1 MKLLKLFVFLI
12 LTSQIYSQTNQL
24 KYTADEG
31 TWMSVDVSPDGKKIA
46 FDLLGHLYEMPVAGG
61 QATRLTNGMSWNMFP
76 RYNKGGEKLLYT
88 SDSEVSNDLWVMD
101 LSGRKATN
109 ISKMKRPVF
118 QGTWSRDNRHV
129 YGTSL
134 NMRVRFPAFQ
144 FNFHGTKQMI
154 LPAGGRTPVNHFNEH
169 PTNGLIYYVHND
181 ASLPRSGPRV
191 KTFNTKTGE
200 VRTFIDR
207 PGGAGSIR
215 LSGDG
220 KHLAYVH
227 RDDTKTVLV
236 IHEIATRKETVLTE
250 KLDYGRFE
258 SRGFYGAYPNI
269 SWHPNGREIFVS
281 YGGKI
286 HAINVSTK
294 QDRIISFSAQVDREL
309 KPTTRFRLEVPKGRT
324 RTQSHRWGQR
334 MGNSVLFESL
344 GDLYVKTGSRVRS
357 ITKSTAHE
365 TNPVYNARSRAIYYA
380 SWSDKA
386 RGAIYRMS
394 STGTRKQKLVSS
406 PTQYGSI
413 AVANDGKSVAFV
425 RGAGS
430 MMKGTRLE
438 NQRDYELIILGPNKR
453 PKKIAS
459 INWSGNRYAKR
470 PPSTRFSRNGRYLYY
485 SDYKDD
491 KLIINRINLEGLD
504 KQTLFTFPNAT
515 RAVIS
520 PDFSWIA
527 FREYHRTFITPFE
540 FVGKPVTIS
549 AADKKGFS
557 VRVDKN
563 RDGDFTEWSDD
574 SKSLVWTRGKFFYE
588 KPVVEILAKGTS
600 LTKTDLSFDYAIAR
614 PTSVIALK
622 NVRVITMNAKKD
634 VIENAT
640 VLIEND
646 KIKAVGSNITIP
658 RGAKVYD
665 LTGRT
670 IMPGMFDAHGH
681 YGSPI
686 SALNVIEQ
694 NLYGLKANLAYGVTT
709 MYDVYG
715 TTQKDFWV
723 ADMLQAGKLDGPRIY
738 SVGDPMFVT
747 KYRSKMHRTIDSLED
762 ALEHVRFNK
771 DHGAT
776 AVKDYS
782 NHERSARQYLAE
794 ASRQLGVNLVT
805 ESFGDPQMNMSQI
818 VDGFTGLEH
827 SMGLEPFYED
837 VVKLFTA
844 SKVGMTPTLVVV
856 YNGPSGQGYFDHTER
871 YWENEKL
878 LNFFRKDYLLRFR
891 RSPKLWKDD
900 HYWARMAKELRK
912 LYKAGVNLQM
922 GAHGQMM
929 GLGAHWE
936 MELFTHGGFTPYE
949 AIEIATIS
957 GFRHH
962 GLDHAL
968 GSIEMGKYADLVI
981 MTKNPLENI
990 RNTRAI
996 EYVLKN
1002 GVVYSGKDAS
1012 RIYPNPKKAEKMYFK
1027 E

>member
-1 MKLLKLFVFLI
+1 MKLIKICVLLI
-12 LTSQIYSQTNQL
+12 LVSQVYSQTNQL
-24 KYTADEG
+24 RYTADEG
-31 TWMSVDVSPDGKKIA
+31 TWISVDVSPDGKKIS
-46 FDLLGHLYEMPVAGG
+46 FDLLGHLYEMPVTGG
-61 QATRLTNGMSWNMFP
+61 AATRLTDGTSWNMFP
-76 RYNKGGEKLLYT
+76 RYSKNGDKLLYT
-88 SDSEVSNDLWVMD
+88 SDAEVSNDLWVLD
-101 LSGRKATN
+101 LASKNASN
-109 ISKMKRPVF
+109 VSKMKRPVF
-118 QGTWSRDNRHV
+118 QGTWSKDNRHV
-129 YGTSL
+129 FGTSL
-134 NMRVRFPAFQ
+134 NMRVRFPAYQ
-144 FNFHGTKQMI
+144 FNFHGTKQLI

-169 PTNGLIYYVHND
+169 PDNGLIYYVHND

-191 KTFNTKTGE
+191 KTYDTKTGKFE
-200 VRTFIDR
+200 TLIDR

-215 LSGDG
+215 LSPDG
-220 KHLAYVH
+220 KLLAYVH
-227 RDDTKTVLV
+227 RDDRKTVLV
-236 IHEIATRKETVLTE
+236 LHDIATKKETVLSE
-250 KLDYGRFE
+250 NLDYGRFE
-258 SRGFYGAYPNI
+258 SRGFYGVYPNLA
-269 SWHPNGREIFVS
+269 WHPNGREIVLS

-286 HAINVSTK
+286 HAINRINK
-294 QDRIISFSAQVDREL
+294 RDREIPFSAPVEREL
-309 KPTTRFRLEVPKGRT
+309 KDTIRFKVNVPEGRVNTR
-324 RTQSHRWGQR
+324 SHRWAQKLD
-334 MGNSVLFESL
+334 NSVLYESL
-344 GDLYVKTGSRVRS
+344 GDLYLKTGNRSRNLTRS
-357 ITKSTAHE
+357 AAHE
-365 TNPVYNARSRAIYYA
+365 TNPVYHARSRSIYYA
-380 SWSDKA
+380 SWTDRAK
-386 RGAIYRMS
+386 GGIYRMQS
-394 STGTRKQKLVSS
+394 NGLRAVKLVGSG
-406 PTQYGSI
+406 TQYGSI
-413 AVANDGKSVAFV
+413 AVSGNGRNIAFV

-430 MMKGTRLE
+430 MMSGTRLE
-438 NQRDYELIILGPNKR
+438 NQRDYELMVMGSNRR
-453 PKKIAS
+453 PRKLAS

-470 PPSTRFSRNGRYLYY
+470 PPSVRFSRDGRHVFY

-491 KLIINRINLEGLD
+491 KLTINRVNLDGLD
-504 KQTLFTFPNAT
+504 RQHLITFSNAT

-520 PDFSWIA
+520 PDFNWIA
-527 FREYHRTFITPFE
+527 FREYHRTFVTPYE
-540 FVGKPVTIS
+540 FVGKPLTIS
-549 AADKKGFS
+549 AADKKGFT
-557 VRVDKN
+557 VRVDRN
-563 RDGDFTEWSDD
+563 EDGDFNEWSAD
-574 SKSLVWTRGKFFYE
+574 SKTLVWTRGKYFYE
-588 KPVVEILAKGTS
+588 KPLANILAKAAG
-600 LTKTDLSFDYAIAR
+600 LKKTDLSIGYVIENPR
-614 PTSVIALK
+614 VVIALK
-622 NVRVITMNAKKD
+622 NVRLITMNSQKD
-634 VIENAT
+634 VLENAT
-640 VLIEND
+640 VLIENE
-646 KIKAVGSNITIP
+646 KIKAVGVNTPIP
-658 RGAKVYD
+658 RNAKVYD
-665 LTGRT
+665 LQGRT

-723 ADMLQAGKLDGPRIY
+723 SDMLQAGKLDGPRIY

-747 KYRSKMHRTIDSLED
+747 KYRTKMHRTIDSLED
-762 ALEHVRFNK
+762 ALEHVQFNK

-805 ESFGDPQMNMSQI
+805 ESFGNPQMNMSQI

-837 VVKLFTA
+837 VVRLFTA
-844 SKVGMTPTLVVV
+844 SKIGMTPTLVVV
-856 YNGPSGQGYFDHTER
+856 YNGPSGQGYFDYTER
-871 YWENEKL
+871 YWENKKL

-968 GSIEMGKYADLVI
+968 GSIEPGKYADLVV
-981 MTKNPLENI
+981 MTKNPLDNI
-990 RNTRAI
+990 RNTREI

-1002 GVVYSGKDAS
+1002 GVVYSGSDAS
-1012 RIYPNPKKAEKMYFK
+1012 RVYPKPKKAEKMYFK